1 MSPAEYN
8 YQYMPQINDAAAL
21 IKKHL
26 EKGSRI
32 LIYGDYDADG
42 ITSTAILYD
51 ALKSQ
56 NENVFYFIPNRMEH
70 GYGPNYDFFEF
81 EVVGNADLVIT
92 VDNGVAAVNEIA
104 LLKDNDIDV
113 VIIDHHAFQEEI
125 PDAVIVHGK
134 GFLNLP
140 IHSRLLRVGTAYKV
154 LQSLISLKMNTLATW
169 YRYSC

>member
-1 MSPAEYN
+1 EIRAPSEYN
-8 YQYMPQINDAAAL
+8 WQYMPNINEAAAM

-26 EKGSRI
+26 DAESRI

-51 ALKSQ
+51 ALRAE

-113 VIIDHHAFQEEI
+113 VIIDDHAFQEEI
-125 PDAVIVHGK
+125 SDEIIVH
-134 GFLNLP
+134 
-140 IHSRLLRVGTAYKV
+140 S
-154 LQSLISLKMNTLATW
+154 
-169 YRYSC
+169 

>member
-1 MSPAEYN
+1 MFTSKYTWQVRERTEQLSEEIKKDYKLNHLEATLLENRGFTSQRKVDEIMSPAEYN

-70 GYGPNYDFFEF
+70 G
-81 EVVGNADLVIT
+81 L
-92 VDNGVAAVNEIA
+92 
-104 LLKDNDIDV
+104 
-113 VIIDHHAFQEEI
+113 
-125 PDAVIVHGK
+125 
-134 GFLNLP
+134 
-140 IHSRLLRVGTAYKV
+140 
-154 LQSLISLKMNTLATW
+154 SLIHI
-169 YRYSC
+169 

>member
-1 MSPAEYN
+1 TTLFRS
-8 YQYMPQINDAAAL
+8 
-21 IKKHL
+21 
-26 EKGSRI
+26 
-32 LIYGDYDADG
+32 
-42 ITSTAILYD
+42 
-51 ALKSQ
+51 KSQ

-125 PDAVIVHGK
+125 PDAVIVHAALDRK
-134 GFLNLP
+134 STRLNSS
-140 IHSRLLRVGTAYKV
+140 HVS
-154 LQSLISLKMNTLATW
+154 ISYAVFCLKKKKEKET
-169 YRYSC
+169 